1 MEQAAQGRRDGVTC
15 LDGMRLILSTVAFA
29 GMVTLCVLGWDYGGV
44 GGLIGAGIG
53 FVLRLGGR
61 GLDWGERLGNAYVGA
76 LMGMPV
82 GLLLGGFFALGGP
95 YILRAVG
102 GAS

>member
-1 MEQAAQGRRDGVTC
+1 
-15 LDGMRLILSTVAFA
+15 
-29 GMVTLCVLGWDYGGV
+29 
-44 GGLIGAGIG
+44 
-53 FVLRLGGR
+53 LGGR

>member
-1 MEQAAQGRRDGVTC
+1 
-15 LDGMRLILSTVAFA
+15 MRLILSTVAFA
-29 GMVTLCVLGWDYGGV
+29 GMVALCVLGWDYGGV

-82 GLLLGGFFALGGP
+82 GLL
-95 YILRAVG
+95 VG
-102 GAS
+102 GAYAVGLPYLLAAISSGS

>member
-1 MEQAAQGRRDGVTC
+1 MNVLNFMNYLLRFSMLGFLVLVIVLSDPT
-15 LDGMRLILSTVAFA
+15 LFPTMRLMAAILC
-29 GMVTLCVLGWDYGGV
+29 GIVLLV
-44 GGLIGAGIG
+44 GIG